1 MCSGRR
7 LLSKKGDLVDR
18 RKENQKKRAR
28 SLLTKEGPLDEQVS
42 KRIHSSENNHTCS
55 NKCCLPL
62 PALHQRVQHLGIR
75 FCPRES
81 VQVKKVE
88 ERSQEKRVIFGRP
101 VDGDHYNIDLCPNPC
116 AARAI

>member
-7 LLSKKGDLVDR
+7 LLSKKDLVDR

-42 KRIHSSENNHTCS
+42 KRIHSSETNHTCS
-55 NKCCLPL
+55 NKCCFYQ
-62 PALHQRVQHLGIR
+62 HCNKRVQHLGIR